1 MLGSGEML
9 RTLGV
14 ELCQKNKFNKPWVGV
29 YDDQTY
35 DSKLV
40 YDSKLMF
47 INFVQVSV
55 SINF

>member
-1 MLGSGEML
+1 MSNYVKKINLINHGWE
-9 RTLGV
+9 
-14 ELCQKNKFNKPWVGV
+14 F